1 MFGISTLKSVFMQTF
16 ETGLEPYGFKRLK
29 GTEFLGKLINDEIL
43 LYITYEKCGSILPG
57 KKAFRIKVGAQT
69 IYSYDLSEHQL
80 LFASRELFFLAYDKP
95 SLELGMFYLYDKT
108 TLNDAVDDS
117 LNDTISVAIPELS
130 KICDLKTYVD
140 FCSGLNSSD
149 FYNADQL
156 YRDSVVLI
164 LSDNHDD
171 FSNVKATLEKS
182 MLRAYNGD
190 SSNPYYQTALR
201 DGIKKIDEE
210 LIASRNK
217 VYSNPDLMEK
227 VKAEANSRKEK
238 NLMILKSYG
247 F

>member
-1 MFGISTLKSVFMQTF
+1 MFGISTLKSVFIQTF
-16 ETGLEPYGFKRLK
+16 EKGLQPYGFKRLK
-29 GTEFLGKLINDEIL
+29 GTEFLGKLINNEIL
-43 LYITYEKCGSILPG
+43 LYITYEKCGPIIPG

-80 LFASRELFFLAYDKP
+80 LLASGDLFFFAYYDP
-95 SLELGMFYLYDKT
+95 SLELSMFYHYDKT
-108 TLNDAVDDS
+108 TLNDVVDNS
-117 LNDTISVAIPELS
+117 LNDTIRAAIPVLS

-140 FCSGLNSSD
+140 FRSGLNASD
-149 FYNADQL
+149 FYNANQL

-171 FSNVKATLEKS
+171 FSKVKTILENS
-182 MLRAYNGD
+182 MLSAYNGN

-201 DGIKKIDEE
+201 DEIKRIDEE
-210 LIASRNK
+210 LIASRDK
-217 VYSNPDLMEK
+217 VYSDPDLMEK
-227 VKAEANSRKEK
+227 VKSEAASRKEK